1 MIEKLSGSSGNFL
14 AFKASEKLT
23 DNDYKEIWLFAI
35 PVGNFRISNRG
46 LRDSKACQEFGQ
58 GGNW

>member
-23 DNDYKEIWLFAI
+23 DHDYKEIFA
-35 PVGNFRISNRG
+35 PA
-46 LRDSKACQEFGQ
+46 LKAAAEA
-58 GGNW
+58 